1 MSAGTVPA
9 STEWAS
15 FSVRLKKYRQEFD
28 WGKVKDYLRLDFGD
42 QPNNIIQMRNIRLR
56 TMNDEENRRKRTRIM
71 KHLIKRSTNKELKI
85 I

>member
-42 QPNNIIQMRNIRLR
+42 QPNN
-56 TMNDEENRRKRTRIM
+56 
-71 KHLIKRSTNKELKI
+71 TNA
-85 I
+85 